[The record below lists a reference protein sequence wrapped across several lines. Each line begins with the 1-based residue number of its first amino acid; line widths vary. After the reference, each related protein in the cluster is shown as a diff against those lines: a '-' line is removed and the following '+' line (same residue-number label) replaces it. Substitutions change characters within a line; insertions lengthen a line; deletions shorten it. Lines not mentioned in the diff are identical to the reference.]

1 MLGSVFF
8 YLLFPQLIQGQS
20 PMQPRCCCAFSL
32 FRDNKFLNPISFWS
46 SPQSHIR
53 SSSTM
58 MAKPYVLTAIEVL
71 NLLKS
76 NTITVEDYASSLL
89 ERIKERDSIVQ
100 AWAYLDP
107 AFVLSQARA
116 LDQVPQEQRGPL
128 HGLAIGV
135 KDIMN
140 TKDMPTQFGS
150 PIYKGNQPGFDSSA
164 VAILRAAGALIFGKT
179 TTTEFTV
186 TNSGGG
192 DFGPNTTNPHDPNR
206 TPGGSSSGSAAAV
219 ADLQVTV
226 SLGAQTGG
234 SIIRP
239 ASFTGVYAMKPT
251 YNAISPEGQKTFS
264 PTFDT
269 FGFFARSVDDLQL
282 LADVFGLKD
291 DKVPREIPLTQI
303 KVALIETPMWPSAGP
318 GTREA
323 MDAAAGILRN
333 KGVQVEK
340 VDLPSE
346 ANDFSTLKRIQKVI
360 TVGEA
365 QVAFFR
371 EYEVNKTNLSPDVRG
386 IVENTYNYTHKEVME
401 ATDAYASMRRAVNK
415 LAEDYSFIL
424 APSVVDEAPLGLDDM
439 GSAAFNTLWTGFHM
453 PVINVPGFYGAHGM
467 PISLSLVAPR
477 YHDQHLLKMSKVFSE
492 LLGKS
497 NPLGVKVQ
505 I

>member
-1 MLGSVFF
+1 MLRSVLFC
-8 YLLFPQLIQGQS
+8 LLFPQLIHEQS
-20 PMQPRCCCAFSL
+20 PMQPRCCCAFPP
-32 FRDNKFLNPISFWS
+32 FRNNKFLKFIPFWS
-46 SPQSHIR
+46 SSPSHTR

-71 NLLKS
+71 NLLKT
-76 NTITVEDYASSLL
+76 NTITVEEYASSLL
-89 ERIKERDSIVQ
+89 ERIKDRDSVVK

-107 AFVLSQARA
+107 AYVLNQARA
-116 LDQVPQEQRGPL
+116 LDQVPQDQRGPL
-128 HGLAIGV
+128 HGLAIGI

-140 TKDMPTQFGS
+140 TKDMPTEYGS

-192 DFGPNTTNPHDPNR
+192 HFGPNTTNPHDPNR

-269 FGFFARSVDDLQL
+269 FGFFARSIEDLQL
-282 LADVFGLKD
+282 LADVFGLRD
-291 DKVPREIPLTQI
+291 DEVPRDIPLSRAR
-303 KVALIETPMWPSAGP
+303 VALIETPMWHLAGP
-318 GTREA
+318 GTIA
-323 MDAAAGILRN
+323 ALDAAATLLRN
-333 KGVQVEK
+333 KGALVEK
-340 VDLPSE
+340 VELPDE
-346 ANDFSTLKRIQKVI
+346 ANDFKTLKRIQKVI

-365 QVAFFR
+365 QVAFLR
-371 EYEVNKTNLSPDVRG
+371 EYDVDKRHLSPDVRG
-386 IVENTYNYTHKEVME
+386 IVENTYNYTHREMME

-415 LAEDYSFIL
+415 FAEDYTFIL
-424 APSVVDEAPLGLDDM
+424 TPSVIDEAPLGLEDM
-439 GSAAFNTLWTGFHM
+439 GSASFNTLWTGFHM
-453 PVINVPGFYGAHGM
+453 PVVNVPGFYGTHDM

-477 YHDQHLLKMSKVFSE
+477 YYDQHLLKMSKAFSE
-492 LLGKS
+492 LLGGEK
-497 NPLGVKVQ
+497 LKVQ
-505 I
+505 L

>member
-1 MLGSVFF
+1 M
-8 YLLFPQLIQGQS
+8 I
-20 PMQPRCCCAFSL
+20 
-32 FRDNKFLNPISFWS
+32 
-46 SPQSHIR
+46 
-53 SSSTM
+53 
-58 MAKPYVLTAIEVL
+58 AKPYLLTAVEVL

-76 NTITVEDYASSLL
+76 NTITVEEYVSSLL
-89 ERIKERDSIVQ
+89 ERIQERDSIVK
-100 AWAYLDP
+100 AWTYLDP

-116 LDQVPQEQRGPL
+116 LDQIPQDQRGPL

-192 DFGPNTTNPHDPNR
+192 NFGPNTTNPHDPHR
-206 TPGGSSSGSAAAV
+206 TPGGSSAGSAAAV

-239 ASFTGVYAMKPT
+239 ASFNGVYAMKPT
-251 YNAISPEGQKTFS
+251 YNAISPEGQKPFA

-269 FGFFARSVDDLQL
+269 FGFFARSVEDLQL

-291 DKVPREIPLTQI
+291 DEVPRDIPLKQV
-303 KVALIETPMWPSAGP
+303 KVALIETPMWPLAGS

-323 MDAAAGILRN
+323 MDAAAAILRDN
-333 KGVQVEK
+333 DVQVEK
-340 VDLPSE
+340 VDFPSE
-346 ANDFSTLKRIQKVI
+346 VNDFDNLKRVQKII
-360 TVGEA
+360 TAGEA
-365 QVAFFR
+365 QTAFLR
-371 EYEVNKTNLSPDVRG
+371 EYRMNKTNLSPEVRG
-386 IVENTYNYTHKEVME
+386 IVENTYNHTHKDMV
-401 ATDAYASMRRAVNK
+401 DASDTYARVRRTINK
-415 LAEDYSFIL
+415 LAENYSFIL
-424 APSVVDEAPLGLDDM
+424 TPSAVDEAPLGLDDM
-439 GSAAFNTLWTGFHM
+439 GSAAFNTHWTGFHM

-477 YHDQHLLKMSKVFSE
+477 YHDQHLLKMSKVFRE
-492 LLGKS
+492 LLDRGD
-497 NPLGVKVQ
+497 LKVQ